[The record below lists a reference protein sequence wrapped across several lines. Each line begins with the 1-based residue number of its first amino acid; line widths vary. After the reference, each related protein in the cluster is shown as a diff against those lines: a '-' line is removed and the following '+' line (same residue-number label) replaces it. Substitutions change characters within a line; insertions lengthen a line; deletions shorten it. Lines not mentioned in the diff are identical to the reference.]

1 MKNIFLFLINITVI
15 TAQTQFP
22 QRQIDSMIASKISDS
37 DPGIM
42 VGIVKDGSIIYE
54 KYQGLANLEHQVKVS
69 SKTRSNIASTAKQF
83 TALMILELAQD
94 GRLQL
99 EDDIRKYLPNLYPNV
114 KDDIKIR
121 HLINHTSGI
130 RDYVEL
136 MSLQGDVWWKRV
148 GLDNGDVMDLLEE
161 QEDLGFKPGS
171 GYSYSNS
178 GYVILAKLIE
188 TVTDQKFTDYSD
200 TFFRKLG
207 MNDTSFIKRYMGVIP
222 NKAAP
227 YSDWGYGELFHS
239 ISVTKTAG
247 EGFLYTT
254 LKDQLVFEQTVQNA
268 KRDNNQLLLSSQLP
282 IPNSEIKSYG
292 FGLKLDD
299 RLGRNA
305 VHHDGVTDAYNAQAL
320 RFPDENLA
328 IFIMS
333 NNGNIRS
340 DNLADDIAMQLLP
353 KQEFKVTYDPILL
366 EVENSIERFNSE
378 GSYYS
383 ASGYLTRI
391 QEEDNKLY
399 FLQGKYLKLGLTQ
412 EQNNTYYFDQDQ
424 TQKIRFYKEKMMLF
438 YPSGKSFT
446 YQKTNAVTAS
456 PEDLEALTGS
466 YDNPELD
473 ISFDLILNQNKELSF
488 SFSNEDRDEEVSV
501 FNRDDLLA
509 GDNYILKVIR
519 DKFNRV
525 VELKLSYD
533 RAKNMSFRKRT
544 NLQFQP
550 KIQTDFGSIQVSTI
564 KSNDGTS
571 SDILLT
577 ANHPNGNEIFFKRL
591 GGSSYDKASSI
602 LATDDGYLIIG
613 STSSFGNGNYDM
625 YVIKT
630 DKDGKQ
636 QWQNTYGDFYNEY
649 GFSGELTDSGY
660 LLKGS
665 KQNCDNNTDINRKCN
680 SNVWFVE
687 IDKNGNELSSSL
699 LEKIS
704 KT

>member
-1 MKNIFLFLINITVI
+1 MKNIFLLLINITLL
-15 TAQTQFP
+15 TAQP
-22 QRQIDSMIASKISDS
+22 QLPLRQIDSIIASQINETG
-37 DPGIM
+37 PGIM
-42 VGIVKDGSIIYE
+42 VGIVKDGNIIYE
-54 KYQGLANLEHQVKVS
+54 KYRGLANLEHQVKVS
-69 SKTRSNIASTAKQF
+69 LKSRSNIASTAKQF
-83 TALMILELAQD
+83 TALMILELAMENK
-94 GRLQL
+94 LQL
-99 EDDIRKYLPNLYPNV
+99 EDDLRKYLPNLYTNV
-114 KDDIKIR
+114 EEKIKIR
-121 HLINHTSGI
+121 HVINHTSGI

-148 GLDNGDVMDLLEE
+148 GLDNDDVMDLLEH

-171 GYSYSNS
+171 RYSYSNS

-188 TVTDQKFTDYSD
+188 TITDQKFTEYSD
-200 TFFRKLG
+200 TFFKRLG
-207 MNDTSFIKRYMGVIP
+207 MKETSFVKRYMGVIP

-254 LKDQLVFEQTVQNA
+254 LKDQLVFEQTLQNA
-268 KRDNNQLLLSSQLP
+268 TKDNNQMLIASQLP
-282 IPNSEIKSYG
+282 IPNSEINSYG

-299 RLGRNA
+299 RLGRKA
-305 VHHDGVTDAYNAQAL
+305 VHHDGVTNAYNAQTL
-320 RFPDENLA
+320 RFPEENLS

-340 DNLADDIAMQLLP
+340 DNLADDIARLLLS
-353 KQEFKVTYDPILL
+353 KQEFKVAYDAALL
-366 EVENSIERFNSE
+366 DAKNSKELYNSE
-378 GSYYS
+378 GSYYT

-391 QEEDNKLY
+391 EEEDNKLY
-399 FLQGKYLKLGLTQ
+399 FLQGKYLKLGLSQ
-412 EQNNTYYFDQDQ
+412 EGNNTYHFDQDQ
-424 TQKIRFYKEKMMLF
+424 TQKIRFYKDKMTVF
-438 YPSGKSFT
+438 YPSGKSFN
-446 YQKTNAVTAS
+446 YQKTNAITAS

-466 YDNPELD
+466 YNNSELN
-473 ISFDLILNQNKELSF
+473 ISFDLVLNQDKELSF
-488 SFSNEDRDEEVSV
+488 SFSNEDRKEEVTI
-501 FNRDDLLA
+501 FNRDDLIA
-509 GDNYILKVIR
+509 GDNYNLKVIR
-519 DKFNRV
+519 DKYNRV
-525 VELKLSYD
+525 IELKLSYD
-533 RAKNMSFRKRT
+533 RAKNMSFKKAT
-544 NLQFQP
+544 NLKFQP
-550 KIQTDFGSIQVSTI
+550 KIQTDIGSIQVSTI
-564 KSNDGTS
+564 KSADGTS

-577 ANHPNGNEIFFKRL
+577 ANYPNGNEIFFKRL

-636 QWQNTYGDFYNEY
+636 QWQNTYGGFYNEY
-649 GFSGELTDSGY
+649 GFSGELTDTGY

-665 KQNCDNNTDINRKCN
+665 KQNCDNNTDINRKCH
-680 SNVWFVE
+680 SNIWFVE

-699 LEKIS
+699 LEKIT